1 MMKIMY
7 MVLGPF
13 MTNTYI
19 LYNEE
24 TMEGLVVDPSFS
36 PEQYIK
42 AIEEKKIHLTSI
54 FLTHAHVD
62 HMAGMN
68 ELRKA
73 FPEARMY
80 MDKRDRPFLRDPEK
94 NLSYMFPTPTLVDD
108 ADVWVKDGD
117 EIETSGYTFQVID
130 TSGHTPGG
138 ISFYLKKEGIV
149 FTGDSLFQGSIGR
162 TDFPGGSM
170 KELTG
175 SIRKNLFALPDSTV
189 VLSGHGEQTTI
200 GQEKRTNPFL
210 TGGIL

>member
-42 AIEEKKIHLTSI
+42 AIKEKKIHLTSI

-80 MDKRDRPFLRDPEK
+80 MDKRDRPFLRDPER

-175 SIRKNLFALPDSTV
+175 SIRKNLFTLPDSTV

>member
-1 MMKIMY
+1 MKIMY

-36 PEQYIK
+36 PEHYIK
-42 AIEEKKIHLTSI
+42 AISEKKIHLRSI
-54 FLTHAHVD
+54 FLTHSHVD

-73 FPEARMY
+73 FPAAKMY
-80 MDKRDRPFLRDPEK
+80 MDKRDQPFLRDPEK
-94 NLSYMFPTPTLVDD
+94 NLSYMFPVPTLVDD
-108 ADVWVKDGD
+108 ADVWVKNGD
-117 EIETSGYTFQVID
+117 EIETCGYTFQVID
-130 TSGHTPGG
+130 TAGHTPGG
-138 ISFYLKKEGIV
+138 ISFYMKREGLV

-162 TDFPGGSM
+162 TDFPGGSL

-175 SIRKNLFALPDSTV
+175 TIKKNLFSLPDSTV

-200 GQEKRTNPFL
+200 GQEKKTNPFL

>member
-24 TMEGLVVDPSFS
+24 IMEGLVVDPSFS

-80 MDKRDRPFLRDPEK
+80 MDKRDRPFLRDPER

-138 ISFYLKKEGIV
+138 ISFYLQKEGIV

>member
-36 PEQYIK
+36 PEHYIK

-80 MDKRDRPFLRDPEK
+80 MDKRDRPFLRDPER